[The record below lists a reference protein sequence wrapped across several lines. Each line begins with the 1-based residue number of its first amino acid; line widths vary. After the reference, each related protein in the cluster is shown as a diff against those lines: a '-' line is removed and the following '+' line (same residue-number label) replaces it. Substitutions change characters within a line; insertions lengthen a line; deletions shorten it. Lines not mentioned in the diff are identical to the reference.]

1 MSAMSLFAMDRQKQ
15 INLSD
20 ICQTFSCG
28 NRNLP
33 CETRIY
39 GTVAGKFVFGGSEMS
54 GQLCGFSI
62 RNNFESPILY
72 RQDKD
77 DIEKLM

>member
-1 MSAMSLFAMDRQKQ
+1 
-15 INLSD
+15 
-20 ICQTFSCG
+20 
-28 NRNLP
+28 
-33 CETRIY
+33 
-39 GTVAGKFVFGGSEMS
+39 MS